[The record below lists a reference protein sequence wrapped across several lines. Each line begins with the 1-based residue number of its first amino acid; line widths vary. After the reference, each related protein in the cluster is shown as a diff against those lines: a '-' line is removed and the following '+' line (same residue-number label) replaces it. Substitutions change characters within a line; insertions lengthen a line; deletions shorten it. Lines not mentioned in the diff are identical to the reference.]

1 MTLGIKLPKILPV
14 TKDITFTSKSF
25 EILYSGF
32 LTSPNFIGSLVGF
45 RPQVYSVDNV
55 SCSINCFSPKML
67 SKIP

>member
-55 SCSINCFSPKML
+55 SCSITASPQKC
-67 SKIP
+67 